1 MSPKDTES
9 NWSSEGHNAHQVPQR
24 TGTSIFF
31 SLTSTWHEVLC
42 LAEDGGKYFTEV
54 LSWKKKEK
62 LRVFFFLPLYDHRP
76 KKKFVTLNVYERGKP
91 EEQT

>member
-1 MSPKDTES
+1 MPSRSPREQ
-9 NWSSEGHNAHQVPQR
+9 GA
-24 TGTSIFF
+24 SIFF
-31 SLTSTWHEVLC
+31 SLTSSWHEVLR

-54 LSWKKKEK
+54 LSWKKKKEK
-62 LRVFFFLPLYDHRP
+62 LKSFFLSLYDLRP